1 MQNSAAALLQEAVL
15 LHRQGALAEAVRRYD
30 EILRLDPANA
40 DALYYMAMASC
51 QQGRFAEGVDVARRA
66 IAAAPQQARAHNL
79 LGMALSR
86 LGRNGDALSS
96 FDAAIGCEPDFA
108 EAHGNR
114 ANALSEL
121 GRIEDAVAS
130 YERAVTLAP
139 SSVGDWIN
147 LGAAQHQLG
156 RHEQAIASYDR
167 AIALQADVPE
177 AHFNRGN
184 VLTHLNRHAEAL
196 ATFDAMLALGV
207 RNADVL
213 NNRGNVLVKL
223 GRPDEALASFDEALG
238 LTPDHVGALINRG
251 IALKNVGRFDEAVAA
266 YHSALALK
274 PDSADAHYNL
284 ANVLTA
290 QGDAVGA
297 LAAVVNALNIR
308 DSAEARALFVQCVRG
323 RRLTFDP
330 GTVRPLML
338 RALTEPWDR
347 PADLAI
353 PAVSLVKLNP
363 VIKDNCERAA
373 AAWPVRIMPEGLA
386 GRPTAIAED
395 QLLQA
400 LLETVPVCDVELE
413 RLLTSLRVILLG
425 AAASG
430 TSDNAMLA
438 FHCALARQC
447 FINEYVFDVTAR
459 ELNAVRQLRQRLTE
473 DAAAGREIA
482 PHLIAAIASYEPLH
496 SMPSVESLLDK
507 PWPAPLAALL
517 TQQVREPLEEQRLR
531 QSIPSLTAIADDV
544 SLKVKQQY
552 EENPYPR
559 WIKPAPVQP
568 KTLAEYLGSRIPVPG
583 LGPRGAVE
591 ILIAGCGTG
600 QNLVEVAREIA
611 GAEVTAIDLS
621 LASLAYAKR
630 QATALGLNN
639 VTFATADILN
649 LESVGRMFDLID
661 ASGVLHH
668 LADPW
673 AAWRVLLTL
682 LRPGGL
688 MRVGL
693 YSKPGRSIVNAARAF
708 VAERGFPATVEGI
721 RRSRQAILAL
731 DEQSPVRP
739 VANYPDF
746 FTTSECRD
754 MLFHV
759 QEHQLTLPEI
769 SGFLAENDLELV
781 GLQVEPHVLQKFATQ
796 HADPAALTDLG
807 LWHKFET
814 ENPAAFA
821 GMYQFWIRRK

>member
-1 MQNSAAALLQEAVL
+1 M
-15 LHRQGALAEAVRRYD
+15 
-30 EILRLDPANA
+30 
-40 DALYYMAMASC
+40 
-51 QQGRFAEGVDVARRA
+51 
-66 IAAAPQQARAHNL
+66 
-79 LGMALSR
+79 
-86 LGRNGDALSS
+86 
-96 FDAAIGCEPDFA
+96 
-108 EAHGNR
+108 
-114 ANALSEL
+114 
-121 GRIEDAVAS
+121 
-130 YERAVTLAP
+130 
-139 SSVGDWIN
+139 
-147 LGAAQHQLG
+147 
-156 RHEQAIASYDR
+156 
-167 AIALQADVPE
+167 
-177 AHFNRGN
+177 
-184 VLTHLNRHAEAL
+184 
-196 ATFDAMLALGV
+196 
-207 RNADVL
+207 
-213 NNRGNVLVKL
+213 
-223 GRPDEALASFDEALG
+223 
-238 LTPDHVGALINRG
+238 
-251 IALKNVGRFDEAVAA
+251 
-266 YHSALALK
+266 
-274 PDSADAHYNL
+274 
-284 ANVLTA
+284 
-290 QGDAVGA
+290 
-297 LAAVVNALNIR
+297 NALNIR

-330 GTVRPLML
+330 GSVRPLML

-363 VIKDNCERAA
+363 AIKENCERAA
-373 AAWPVRIMPEGLA
+373 SAWPVRIMPEGLA

-413 RLLTSLRVILLG
+413 RLLTALRVILLG

-430 TSDNAMLA
+430 TSDSAMLA

-459 ELNAVRQLRQRLTE
+459 ELDAVRQLRQRLTE

-482 PHLIAAIASYEPLH
+482 PHLIAAVASYEPLH
-496 SMPSVESLLDK
+496 SVPGIEGLLDRQ
-507 PWPAPLAALL
+507 WPAPVAALL

-559 WIKPAPVQP
+559 WIKPAPVQA
-568 KTLAEYLGSRIPVPG
+568 KTLAEYLGSGIPVPAP
-583 LGPRGAVE
+583 GPRGAIE

-600 QNLVEVAREIA
+600 QNLVEVAREVA

-649 LESVGRMFDLID
+649 LGSVGHRFDLID

-668 LADPW
+668 LEDPW
-673 AAWRVLLTL
+673 SAWRALLTL
-682 LRPGGL
+682 LRPDGL

-708 VAERGFPATVEGI
+708 VTERGFPPTAEGI

-731 DEQSPVRP
+731 DEQSPIRP
-739 VANYPDF
+739 AANYPDF

-769 SGFLAENDLELV
+769 NGFLAENKLEFV
-781 GLQVEPHVLQKFATQ
+781 GFQVEPHVLQRFRTQ
-796 HADPAALTDLG
+796 HPDLAALTDLG
-807 LWHKFET
+807 VWHKFET

-821 GMYQFWIRRK
+821 GMYQFWVRRK

>member
-1 MQNSAAALLQEAVL
+1 MQNSTAALLQEAVL

-66 IAAAPQQARAHNL
+66 VAAGPQQARAHNL

-86 LGRNGDALSS
+86 LGRNEDAVAS

-130 YERAVTLAP
+130 YERAVALAP
-139 SSVGDWIN
+139 GSVGDWIN

-167 AIALQADVPE
+167 VIALQADVPE

-184 VLTHLNRHAEAL
+184 VLAHLNRHEEAL
-196 ATFDAMLALGV
+196 ASFDAMLTLGA

-213 NNRGNVLVKL
+213 NNRGNVLLKL
-223 GRPDEALASFDEALG
+223 GRSEEALASLDEALG
-238 LTPDHVGALINRG
+238 LAPDHVGALINRG
-251 IALKNVGRFDEAVAA
+251 IALKNLGRFTEAVAA
-266 YHSALALK
+266 YNSALALK
-274 PDSADAHYNL
+274 PDLADAHYNL
-284 ANVLTA
+284 ANVLAA
-290 QGDAVGA
+290 QGDPAQA
-297 LAAVVNALNIR
+297 LAAVVNALSIR
-308 DSAEARALFVQCVRG
+308 DSAEARSLFVQCVRG

-330 GTVRPLML
+330 GSVRPLML

-353 PAVSLVKLNP
+353 AAVSLVKLNP
-363 VIKDNCERAA
+363 VIKENCERATG
-373 AAWPVRIMPEGLA
+373 AWPVRIMAEGLA
-386 GRPTAIAED
+386 GRPTAMAED
-395 QLLQA
+395 QLLQVV
-400 LLETVPVCDVELE
+400 LETVPVCDVELE
-413 RLLTSLRVILLG
+413 RLLTALRVILLG

-430 TSDNAMLA
+430 VSDSAMLA

-447 FINEYVFDVTAR
+447 FVNEYVFDVTAR
-459 ELNAVRQLRQRLTE
+459 ELDAVGRLRQRLTD
-473 DAAAGREIA
+473 DAQAGREIV
-482 PHLIAAIASYEPLH
+482 PHLIAAVASYEPLH
-496 SMPSVESLLDK
+496 SVPGVEALLDRQ
-507 PWPAPLAALL
+507 WPAPLAALL
-517 TQQVREPLEEQRLR
+517 TQQVREPLEELRLR
-531 QSIPSLTAIADDV
+531 DSIPSLTAIADDV

-568 KTLAEYLGSRIPVPG
+568 KTLAEYLGSGISMPA
-583 LGPRGAVE
+583 LGHRGAVE

-600 QNLVEVAREIA
+600 QNLVEMAREIS
-611 GAEVTAIDLS
+611 GSDVTAIDLS
-621 LASLAYAKR
+621 LASLSYAKR

-639 VTFATADILN
+639 VTFAVADILN
-649 LESVGRMFDLID
+649 LGSVGRTFDLID

-668 LADPW
+668 LEDPW

-693 YSKPGRSIVNAARAF
+693 YSKTRTLDRQCGARLRRRAGISVDRRGHQAQPPGDPGAGRA
-708 VAERGFPATVEGI
+708 VTGKAG
-721 RRSRQAILAL
+721 RQL
-731 DEQSPVRP
+731 
-739 VANYPDF
+739 
-746 FTTSECRD
+746 
-754 MLFHV
+754 
-759 QEHQLTLPEI
+759 
-769 SGFLAENDLELV
+769 SGFFRH
-781 GLQVEPHVLQKFATQ
+781 QRMPR
-796 HADPAALTDLG
+796 HAVSCPGAPVDVARDQRISRG
-807 LWHKFET
+807 E
-814 ENPAAFA
+814 
-821 GMYQFWIRRK
+821 RS